1 MPLNP
6 KPLKV
11 VGEVGAKSMSKISG
25 NCKTQITVLALACT
39 SAAGYPL
46 PPFVV
51 WDRKTLTK
59 QLIKGEVPGAAYGL
73 SSNGWMDMNLFRDWF
88 IGQFLSYAPACRPLL
103 LLLDGHTFLPLL
115 PRGYQGSC
123 S

>member
-1 MPLNP
+1 MGMPLNP

-25 NCKTQITVLALACT
+25 NSKSQITVLACT

-59 QLIKGEVPGAAYGL
+59 
-73 SSNGWMDMNLFRDWF
+73 
-88 IGQFLSYAPACRPLL
+88 
-103 LLLDGHTFLPLL
+103 
-115 PRGYQGSC
+115 
-123 S
+123 